1 MKNCKNAEMK
11 NASCQALSHICPR
24 QTTVSA
30 VVSATDVVVSAVA
43 TTVPH
48 LQFNPL
54 TSSCLPTHL
63 LWTLARGERSVVG
76 CVQSPDVVLRNLPA
90 LALLLVDPIR
100 LALTIGVDRL
110 EGGKPSEGELLQLV
124 AFPVFYLITVSTHF
138 LCFFSQL
145 LTHRS

>member
-1 MKNCKNAEMK
+1 M
-11 NASCQALSHICPR
+11 QAAKLCLTFAPGRQQSPPSYPQPMLLFPR
-24 QTTVSA
+24 SQRPSPTYV
-30 VVSATDVVVSAVA
+30 
-43 TTVPH
+43 
-48 LQFNPL
+48 QFNPL

-90 LALLLVDPIR
+90 LTLLLVDPIR
-100 LALTIGVDRL
+100 LALSIGVDRL
-110 EGGKPSEGELLQLV
+110 EGGKPSEGELLQSV